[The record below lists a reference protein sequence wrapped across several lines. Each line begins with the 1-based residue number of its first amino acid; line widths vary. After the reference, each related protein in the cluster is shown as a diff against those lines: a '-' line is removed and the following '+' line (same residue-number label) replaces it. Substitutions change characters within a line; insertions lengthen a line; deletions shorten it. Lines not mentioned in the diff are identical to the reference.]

1 MTAWWMAQLAL
12 LGSLLAIAAF
22 GAEAALRIARKPT
35 RWLWIGALG
44 LTVLLGALAPQQ
56 TRTPAPRQIT
66 LVQSATATTLSQP
79 KDDLLSTIRGAWI
92 KSSEHLKSRVKQGW
106 SAWES
111 VVPAQTNR
119 WLLLA
124 WSAASVTLLVLFVGV
139 HVRYQR
145 RRTQWPLGTLQNT
158 TVRIARD
165 TGPAVIGVTS
175 AEIVVPQWLLTR
187 DDREQRLVIEH
198 ELEHVRQHDPLLLAI
213 AQAVVVLMPWNPAV
227 WWMASRL
234 RLAIE
239 LDCDRRV
246 LQRGASAR
254 DYGTLLIDLTD
265 HRTGFG
271 AALPA
276 FSCTPSHLER
286 RLVAMTPKRL
296 KYPLVRVLGTTAF
309 ASLAL
314 LAACEAKLPT
324 SDDIDKM
331 TASTATA
338 AAGQV
343 VMLDTANV
351 AYFVNAREVTKA
363 EAEKIAAEQ
372 IATVNVTQKGA
383 QNGGEVRII
392 TKALAEGIAAA
403 RGVKDTGQMSI
414 TYKRLDADAASAL
427 TGPARVTFTT
437 QGDKVNAT
445 AGNRSLPHV
454 TRDSVRLDVGPN
466 AKQAAES
473 KPRTPF
479 AGLVIIDGV
488 ASSMDAMNRIDPGQ
502 IARVDIVK
510 GASATSQYSDPRA
523 ANGVIV
529 IHTKGAKQ

>member
-12 LGSLLAIAAF
+12 LGTLLAIAAF

-35 RWLWIGALG
+35 RWLWIVALG
-44 LTVLLGALAPQQ
+44 MTVLLGALAPRQA
-56 TRTPAPRQIT
+56 RTPAPLQIA
-66 LVQSATATTLSQP
+66 LVQGASATTRSQP
-79 KDDLLSTIRGAWI
+79 KDDLFSTLRRTWTAT
-92 KSSEHLKSRVKQGW
+92 SEQMTLRVKQGW
-106 SAWES
+106 SAWENT
-111 VVPAQTNR
+111 VPPQTNR
-119 WLLLA
+119 WLLLTWCA
-124 WSAASVTLLVLFVGV
+124 TSVTLLVLFVGV

-158 TVRIARD
+158 TVRIAEN

-175 AEIVVPQWLLTR
+175 AEIVVPQWLLAR
-187 DDREQRLVIEH
+187 DDREQRLVLEH

-234 RLAIE
+234 RLAVE

-296 KYPLVRVLGTTAF
+296 KYPLVRALGTTAL

-324 SDDIDKM
+324 SDDIDHM
-331 TASTATA
+331 TASTATTA
-338 AAGQV
+338 AAQV

-351 AYFVNAREVTKA
+351 TYYVNNVRVSKV
-363 EAEKIAAEQ
+363 EADKIAAER
-372 IATVNVTQKGA
+372 IATVNVTQKGM
-383 QNGGEVRII
+383 QSGGEVR
-392 TKALAEGIAAA
+392 LVL
-403 RGVKDTGQMSI
+403 RDGVPGDSASPTRVQLN
-414 TYKRLDADAASAL
+414 RLDPGAPL
-427 TGPARVTFTT
+427 GPTRVTFTT
-437 QGDKVNAT
+437 QGDSVTAT
-445 AGNRSLPHV
+445 AGA
-454 TRDSVRLDVGPN
+454 GPLKRMSTEPVFTTGVKR
-466 AKQAAES
+466 ADES
-473 KPRTPF
+473 RQKTPF
-479 AGLVIIDGV
+479 TGLVIIDGV
-488 ASSMDAMNRIDPGQ
+488 ISDMSAMGRIAPDQ
-502 IARVDIVK
+502 IVTVNVIK

-523 ANGVIV
+523 ANGVIE
-529 IHTKGAKQ
+529 IRTKNAKQ

>member
-1 MTAWWMAQLAL
+1 MTAWWMAQLVL
-12 LGSLLAIAAF
+12 LATLLAIAAF
-22 GAEAALRIARKPT
+22 GAEAALRIARQPT
-35 RWLWIGALG
+35 RWLWMAALG
-44 LTVLLGALAPQQ
+44 MTVLLGALALRP
-56 TRTPAPRQIT
+56 TRTPEPMQIA
-66 LVQSATATTLSQP
+66 LVQGATATTLSQP
-79 KDDLLSTIRGAWI
+79 KDDLFATLRRTWI
-92 KSSEHLKSRVKQGW
+92 ATSDQMAVRVKQGW

-111 VVPAQTNR
+111 TVPAQTNR

-124 WSAASVTLLVLFVGV
+124 WCAASATLLVLFVGV

-165 TGPAVIGVTS
+165 IGPAVIGVTS
-175 AEIVVPQWLLTR
+175 AEIVVPQWLLAR

-213 AQAVVVLMPWNPAV
+213 AQAVVVLMPWNPAA

-234 RLAIE
+234 RLAVE

-246 LQRGASAR
+246 LRRGASAR

-296 KYPLVRVLGTTAF
+296 KYPLVRVLSTTAL

-324 SDDIDKM
+324 SDDIDHM

-338 AAGQV
+338 AAAQV

-351 AYFVNAREVTKA
+351 TYYVNNVRVSKA
-363 EAEKIAAEQ
+363 EADKIAAER

-383 QNGGEVRII
+383 QSGGEVRLVLRDAVSGDSGSP
-392 TKALAEGIAAA
+392 TRVQLN
-403 RGVKDTGQMSI
+403 
-414 TYKRLDADAASAL
+414 RLDPTAPM
-427 TGPARVTFTT
+427 GPTRVTFTT
-437 QGDKVNAT
+437 QGDTLTAT
-445 AGNRSLPHV
+445 AGNGSL
-454 TRDSVRLDVGPN
+454 TRVVADSIRINVGPT

-479 AGLVIIDGV
+479 NGLVIIDGV
-488 ASSMDAMNRIDPGQ
+488 ISDMATMSRLAPDQ
-502 IARVDIVK
+502 IATVNIVK

-529 IHTKGAKQ
+529 IHTKGAKK